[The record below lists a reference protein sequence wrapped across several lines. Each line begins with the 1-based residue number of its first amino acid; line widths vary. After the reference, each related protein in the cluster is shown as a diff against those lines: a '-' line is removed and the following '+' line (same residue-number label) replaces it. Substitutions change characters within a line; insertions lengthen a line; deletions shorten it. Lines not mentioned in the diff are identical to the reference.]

1 MKNIFW
7 SIFLAMVLLCSAAL
21 IGYSWLVFQVSRGVA
36 AAREGE
42 FEKASTL
49 FALAETPF
57 RTVPWLSQLLR
68 DDYEK
73 LVFDQVNV
81 FFAQGDQEAIAEKF
95 EEAVKND
102 PPIKD
107 RGDFAF
113 WTGSLLFR
121 RAAATKDSEEAL
133 DHLKSALAEYQ
144 RGLAAVPEDWDLK
157 YNYEVIRQ
165 IFSQKQQDGKRE
177 GERVKS
183 ILEKMR
189 PAQEKKQD
197 IAPEKL
203 G

>member
-7 SIFLAMVLLCSAAL
+7 PIFLAIVGVCSAGL
-21 IGYSWLVFQVSRGVA
+21 IAYSWLAFQMSRGVT

-42 FEKASTL
+42 FEKAASI
-49 FALAETPF
+49 FALAEKPF
-57 RTVPWLSQLLR
+57 QTVPGLPQLLK

-73 LVFDQVNV
+73 LIFDQVNV
-81 FFAQGDQEAIAEKF
+81 LFAQGDQEAIAEKF

-102 PPIKD
+102 PSIKD

-113 WTGSLLFR
+113 WTGSLLFH
-121 RAAATKDSEEAL
+121 RAAAAKKGEEAL
-133 DHLKSALAEYQ
+133 DHLKSARAEYQ

-157 YNYEVIRQ
+157 YNYEVISQ
-165 IFSQKQQDGKRE
+165 IFSQKQQDTKRE

-183 ILEKMR
+183 ILDKMR

-197 IAPEKL
+197 IAPEKQ